1 MEHIVVNIL
10 GLYSLKLLKYSDVT
24 PQNVYLGRRKFV
36 KALGIASAASLVS
49 YPVSAKQDYS
59 KREEPNTFEEITNYN
74 NFYEFGTSKT
84 DPAEYAHNL
93 TTNPWEITF
102 DGVTQN
108 KRKFDIAEIL
118 KGKSI
123 HCLLYTSPSPR
134 DMWTSRMPSS
144 A

>member
-59 KREEPNTFEEITNYN
+59 KREKLNTFEEITNYN

-93 TTNPWEITF
+93 TTNPCEITF

-108 KRKFDIAEIL
+108 KRKFDIA
-118 KGKSI
+118 
-123 HCLLYTSPSPR
+123 
-134 DMWTSRMPSS
+134 
-144 A
+144 